1 MDGQPIISTTNS
13 FKIALEFFSRILSRY
28 FAEFILTIASLKLIT
43 TFLNSKLFLIVLYV
57 FFKFKLPFFVNLHSR
72 VLNHILFNTL
82 HSVSAK
88 GFLKYVPN
96 QKKKE
101 QLSVCID
108 ILTDG
113 VIRGNTVSENVISK
127 MLFNKKAKF
136 INELIQYL
144 ISIQKMLT
152 ESIRDKVSEKKLNQ
166 QFAKTF
172 LVFSDMTFE
181 ISVYRVKDLGK
192 NAAMNNYHIY
202 INFLY
207 ILNDLLV
214 IFTNNIPLV
223 VNHFNLRD
231 KKNKRAVD
239 RNG

>member
-1 MDGQPIISTTNS
+1 M
-13 FKIALEFFSRILSRY
+13 EFFSRVLSRY

-43 TFLNSKLFLIVLYV
+43 TFLNSKLFLIVLYI

-88 GFLKYVPN
+88 GFLRYVPN

-101 QLSVCID
+101 QLSICID

-113 VIRGNTVSENVISK
+113 VVKQNTVSADVISK
-127 MLFNKKAKF
+127 MLIFKKAKF

-144 ISIQKMLT
+144 ITIQKLLT
-152 ESIRDKVSEKKLNQ
+152 EQIRDKVSDRKLNP

-172 LVFSDMTFE
+172 LVFSDVTFE
-181 ISVYRVKDLGK
+181 ISIYRIKDLGK
-192 NAAMNNYHIY
+192 NSGMNNYHIY

-223 VNHFNLRD
+223 VNHFIFRE
-231 KKNKRAVD
+231 KKKKRMD
-239 RNG
+239 SKNG